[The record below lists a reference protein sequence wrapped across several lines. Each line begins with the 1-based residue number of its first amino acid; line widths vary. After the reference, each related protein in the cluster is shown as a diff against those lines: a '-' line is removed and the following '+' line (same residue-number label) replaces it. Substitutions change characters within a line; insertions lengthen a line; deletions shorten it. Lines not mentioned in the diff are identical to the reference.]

1 MYASQVA
8 LATTNHN
15 IANVNTPGFT
25 RQEVILQVAIP
36 VTLGSNTACSEVS
49 IANIR
54 RPHDRF
60 IQGQAAQAVPEQR
73 QVACT

>member
-25 RQEVILQVAIP
+25 RQEVVLQVAIP
-36 VTLGSNTACSEVS
+36 VTLGSDTACSGIS
-49 IANIR
+49 NASIR

-60 IQGQAAQAVPEQR
+60 IQGQSAQTVTEQR
-73 QVACT
+73 QVGCT